1 MTKRTSFLIFAW
13 VGFLVSCGGQEPTRR
28 EAQSPPSVSTKLETV
43 EAMSFPEVY
52 EAVGTVRSS
61 TTTTLSSKVMGYV
74 TAIHAVEGS
83 RVSAGQLLVEI
94 DPRDFQA
101 RVLQARALLEQD
113 EHSLEE
119 IRRFIGAAEAS
130 QSAADASAG
139 LAESTL
145 RRFENLIKRNS
156 VSQQE
161 FDEVA
166 AKYKAAVAEK
176 ERAEEMLEAQRS
188 GQKRIQAQIKQAKA
202 VLEEAEVFLSQTQ
215 LRTSIAGVVIGKHIE
230 VGDLATP
237 GAPLLNIEDS
247 KRYRLETTVKESAIT
262 RIRPAQQV
270 TVHISALNQ
279 ELVGTVGEIVPSA
292 DTSSRSFL
300 VKVDLPRHPS
310 LRSGM
315 YGTARFPLGDR
326 TTYAVPAT
334 AIVRRG
340 QLTGLYV
347 VDQSGSARFQLV
359 KTGKLYG
366 DFVEILS
373 GLQEDQV
380 YVVDP
385 DKRVREG
392 VKIDDQS
399 ARVSGTSNA

>member
-1 MTKRTSFLIFAW
+1 
-13 VGFLVSCGGQEPTRR
+13 V
-28 EAQSPPSVSTKLETV
+28 
-43 EAMSFPEVY
+43 
-52 EAVGTVRSS
+52 
-61 TTTTLSSKVMGYV
+61 
-74 TAIHAVEGS
+74 
-83 RVSAGQLLVEI
+83 
-94 DPRDFQA
+94 
-101 RVLQARALLEQD
+101 
-113 EHSLEE
+113 
-119 IRRFIGAAEAS
+119 
-130 QSAADASAG
+130 
-139 LAESTL
+139 
-145 RRFENLIKRNS
+145 
-156 VSQQE
+156 
-161 FDEVA
+161 
-166 AKYKAAVAEK
+166 
-176 ERAEEMLEAQRS
+176 
-188 GQKRIQAQIKQAKA
+188 KQAEA

-237 GAPLLNIEDS
+237 GVPLLNIEDS

-279 ELVGTVGEIVPSA
+279 ELVGTVSEIVPSA

-399 ARVSGTSNA
+399 AGISGTTHA